1 MAGGSFRQSEWEP
14 KKIVSQIAV
23 MQVYFYLVSTAVW
36 MFIAMLT
43 GRTFSVDTLLSW
55 EVAVR
60 APPSLPTRAAGTAI
74 PCPPAS
80 ASHPVCNA
88 SSSSSSSS
96 SSQVE
101 GAGAKDAEEARG
113 AGGGQQESW
122 VVGMLAAL
130 VVASA
135 CGAENAPLLSHFT
148 LKTIVLP
155 RQARD
160 KRWNR

>member
-1 MAGGSFRQSEWEP
+1 MAGGSFRQSEWDP

-80 ASHPVCNA
+80 ASHPVCCA
-88 SSSSSSSS
+88 SSSP

-101 GAGAKDAEEARG
+101 GAGAEDAEEARG

-135 CGAENAPLLSHFT
+135 CGAETDPFLSHFAF
-148 LKTIVLP
+148 KTIVLP

-160 KRWNR
+160 KHRNR